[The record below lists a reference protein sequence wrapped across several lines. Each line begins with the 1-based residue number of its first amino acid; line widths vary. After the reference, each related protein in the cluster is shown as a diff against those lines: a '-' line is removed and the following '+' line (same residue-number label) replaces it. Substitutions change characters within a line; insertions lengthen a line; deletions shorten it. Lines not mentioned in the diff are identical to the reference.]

1 MLLVGQDLED
11 CANTLIGDETAGMK
25 GISGGQ
31 RRRVGVGLELV
42 TNPRLIFLDEP
53 TSGLDSEMATQVMD
67 TLRRLSRRDRLVS
80 LLHINFFCHRMPWT
94 ATRAR
99 GCCYYTYVRA
109 QTLAKAAS
117 CSAGKGSLG
126 RLKACGLSES
136 QRLLLASQHCPLLC
150 HSGGV

>member
-67 TLRRLSRRDRLVS
+67 TLRRLSRQDRLVS
-80 LLHINFFCHRMPWT
+80 FLHIDFFCHRM
-94 ATRAR
+94 
-99 GCCYYTYVRA
+99 
-109 QTLAKAAS
+109 L
-117 CSAGKGSLG
+117 CSTS
-126 RLKACGLSES
+126 
-136 QRLLLASQHCPLLC
+136 
-150 HSGGV
+150 